1 MLPRLLLVLTISL
14 ATVGA
19 AQAEVLAA
27 GPAGFNLR
35 VVTTTK
41 ADPLT
46 AFEAFTR
53 IAKWW
58 DPSHTYTGN
67 AANLSLNM
75 RPGGA
80 FLEATATGTWVKHL
94 ELVYVSPGREIR
106 FLGGLGPLQ
115 PMGLHGALGVQFEP
129 IEGGGTSIIMSYNVS
144 GYSLTGLEGLAQI
157 VDRVQT
163 GQMQRHAAYADR
175 LAAGD

>member
-1 MLPRLLLVLTISL
+1 MLSRIVLALVASL
-14 ATVGA
+14 ATAGA
-19 AQAEVLAA
+19 TQAEVLAA
-27 GPAGFNLR
+27 GPVGFNLR
-35 VVTTTK
+35 IVTTTK
-41 ADPLT
+41 ADPLI

-53 IAKWW
+53 IEKWW

-80 FLEATATGTWVKHL
+80 FLEATASGTWVKHL
-94 ELVYVSPGREIR
+94 EVVYVSPGKEIR

-115 PMGLHGALGVQFEP
+115 SMGLHGALDVQFEP
-129 IEGGGTSIIMSYNVS
+129 IEGGGTRMVMTYNVS
-144 GYSLTGLEGLAQI
+144 GYSQTGLENLAQI

-163 GQMQRHAAYADR
+163 RQMQRHSAYADR
-175 LAAGD
+175 LAASD